1 MQTLPPLVPGC
12 PMRDYVLGN
21 QAAADFLDAVT
32 EVAHF
37 WDDLIDGDRALGADE
52 IHARMFD
59 ALVTLPRNQF
69 YRDNFSGLNA
79 TLAVAAANWQ
89 AATRMEREGEAEKL
103 KIAYILRSSYAD
115 LVTHAALIVGGPEWA
130 RKVAYAV
137 RLETHAEQFDG
148 YLTGLREEAQARA
161 IKED

>member
-1 MQTLPPLVPGC
+1 MMTLPPLAPGC

-21 QAAADFLDAVT
+21 QSAADFLDTVT

-37 WDDLIDGDRALGADE
+37 WDDLIDGDKKLGDAE

-59 ALVTLPRNQF
+59 AMVTLPRNAF
-69 YRDNFSGLNA
+69 YRDNFTGLNA

-89 AATRMEREGEAEKL
+89 AATKMEREGDAAKL
-103 KIAYILRSSYAD
+103 NIAFILRSSYAD

-130 RKVAYAV
+130 QQVAYAV

-148 YLTGLREEAQARA
+148 YLTALREEGMARA
-161 IKED
+161 IKEN